1 MMVHCR
7 NLLTGLMLAMSL
19 ALAACGGDPT
29 YGTLPTGAAPGADG
43 AAAAADGEV
52 AQTRLA
58 APAYTLDSGDRVRVV
73 IFRHEDLSG
82 EFEIDGTG
90 TFSMPLIGDV
100 DAGGLTARQLE
111 SRIADRLRDGYLVD
125 PQVSI
130 EVLNYRPFFILG
142 EVNQPGQYPYASGM
156 SVINAVALAGGFT
169 FRAKE
174 NSISVQRGGSGAP
187 QVVVTP
193 DTPILPGDII
203 RVPERF
209 F

>member
-1 MMVHCR
+1 MIGLSR
-7 NLLTGLMLAMSL
+7 KLLAGILVAIGLTLV
-19 ALAACGGDPT
+19 ACGGDPQS
-29 YGTLPTGAAPGADG
+29 GGFGVPGAAGEDG
-43 AAAAADGEV
+43 SVAA
-52 AQTRLA
+52 TRLA
-58 APAYTLDSGDRVRVV
+58 APAYTLDSGDRLRVV
-73 IFRHEDLSG
+73 VFRHEDLSG
-82 EFEIDGTG
+82 EFEVDGTG
-90 TFSMPLIGDV
+90 TFSMPLIGNV
-100 DAGGLTARQLE
+100 EAAGLTTRQLE
-111 SRIADRLRDGYLVD
+111 ERIAEGFRNGYLVD

-142 EVNQPGQYPYASGM
+142 EVNRPGQYPYASGM

-174 NSISVQRGGSGAP
+174 NGISVQRGGSNAP
-187 QVVVTP
+187 EVVVTP